1 MNMGLVF
8 LFLLILALLIPAI
21 VAYMGSHPFKKEE
34 EPEERELEE
43 VVEDALVPQ
52 LTESYLTLDNYIGQ
66 EKIIE
71 YIKYHIKSA
80 KEKNKPLPHAIFFGS
95 GGLGKSTLAKAIAHE
110 MGGRF
115 IELVPANLKTT
126 KELFT
131 VFFKK
136 QCRSCYIEN
145 PYSANKCLSCRE
157 PIDVDFSP
165 VLQLQNADIIFLEEC
180 HRLKPDV
187 EEAMYSLMQDSYMVM
202 RFNGVDQRIEFP
214 NITIAGATTLLG
226 DLNKPFRDRFKLS
239 IRLEPYKIENM
250 KRIIEMYCKHK
261 ELTISEPALK
271 RVAEIS
277 HGTPR
282 IAKKY
287 VDDIST
293 VSENIGMEETDII
306 LNLLGV
312 DKFGLNKVHRE
323 IMAFILLRMKS
334 SKNGG
339 AGATAI
345 ATSLSLKLVD
355 YMEFYEPG
363 LMYQNFI
370 FQGSRGRRLREKAIE
385 EYFPNEKEGIK

>member
-1 MNMGLVF
+1 MSVGVVF
-8 LFLLILALLIPAI
+8 LLLFIAGCLMAAGLAYSSP
-21 VAYMGSHPFKKEE
+21 SPTEKE
-34 EPEERELEE
+34 EPEEREI
-43 VVEDALVPQ
+43 VKPVEDALVPQ
-52 LTESYLTLDNYIGQ
+52 LTESYLTLANYIGQ
-66 EKIIE
+66 EKVIE
-71 YIKYHIKSA
+71 YIKYHVRSA
-80 KEKNKPLPHAIFFGS
+80 KAKDKPLPHVIFFGN

-115 IELVPANLKTT
+115 IELVPSNLKST

-136 QCRSCYIEN
+136 QCRSCTIDN
-145 PYSANKCLSCRE
+145 PYSANKCLNCRE
-157 PIDVDFSP
+157 PIDVDFVP
-165 VLQLQNADIIFLEEC
+165 LLQLQNADIVFLEEC

-187 EEAMYSLMQDSYMVM
+187 EEAMYSLMQDGYMIM

-226 DLNKPFRDRFKLS
+226 DLNKPFRDRFKIS

-250 KRIIEMYCKHK
+250 MRIIDMYCKHK

-293 VSENIGMEETDII
+293 VSENIGMDETDII

-312 DKFGLNKVHRE
+312 DKFGLDKVHRR

-370 FQGSRGRRLREKAIE
+370 FQGSRGRRLREKALD